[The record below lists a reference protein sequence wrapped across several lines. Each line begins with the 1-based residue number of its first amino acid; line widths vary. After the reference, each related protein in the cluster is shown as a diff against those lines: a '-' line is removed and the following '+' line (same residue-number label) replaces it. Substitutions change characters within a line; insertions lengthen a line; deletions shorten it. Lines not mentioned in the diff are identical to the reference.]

1 MTADVYLLTSEVA
14 ERLRLPERTVRRLA
28 HAHKIGFLVSPRSGY
43 RFTEDDI
50 AALVDKLREQQ
61 AS

>member
-1 MTADVYLLTSEVA
+1 MTRLFDKHEVA
-14 ERLRLPERTVRRLA
+14 ERLKLSEFQVRRLA
-28 HAHKIGFLVSPRSGY
+28 HAHRIGINVGGSVGY

-50 AALVDKLREQQ
+50 AALVDALRTQRE